1 MAGCPSGQRE
11 QTVNLPASPTLVRTQ
26 HLPPA
31 RPVRA
36 RAPARRPGPR
46 NSFPGTRIS
55 ARDPLL
61 LPLGRTSVPRAPL
74 HAGTNGWIMDDHSL
88 AASGGHAGTG
98 LLRRGWRRQAPMAE
112 LVCRECGEANDFD
125 AEFCAYCHAFLAWD
139 EPQRAGSVRGATGA
153 RAPVAGEQV
162 IETQVMPRVQVDGGP
177 VDGQRRTVPRR
188 RTSEDGSSG
197 GLFQAS
203 TEQHEVTVPATGEPA
218 TLEVR
223 VTNASTIVDGYRL
236 EAVGAPPWLTVE
248 SDQVELLPDATQAL
262 RVRLRISSSTLV
274 PAQVLPTVLRVSS
287 MEQAPAY
294 VDLPVRVTVPVV
306 DVPVQLRAEPRL
318 LRVRDAETVEFTVLA
333 DSRSNRPVQL
343 RFGGSDPEL

>member
-1 MAGCPSGQRE
+1 
-11 QTVNLPASPTLVRTQ
+11 
-26 HLPPA
+26 
-31 RPVRA
+31 
-36 RAPARRPGPR
+36 
-46 NSFPGTRIS
+46 
-55 ARDPLL
+55 
-61 LPLGRTSVPRAPL
+61 
-74 HAGTNGWIMDDHSL
+74 MDDHSL
-88 AASGGHAGTG
+88 AASGGHAGAG

-223 VTNASTIVDGYRL
+223 VTNASSIVDGYRL

-248 SDQVELLPDATQAL
+248 SDQVELLPDASQAL
-262 RVRLRISSSTLV
+262 RVRLRTSPPTLV
-274 PAQVLPTVLRVSS
+274 PAQVLQAVLRVSS

-343 RFGGSDPEL
+343 RFGGSDPELAVRFSFQPPVLELGPGGSGSVRVGATAPRPEPGT